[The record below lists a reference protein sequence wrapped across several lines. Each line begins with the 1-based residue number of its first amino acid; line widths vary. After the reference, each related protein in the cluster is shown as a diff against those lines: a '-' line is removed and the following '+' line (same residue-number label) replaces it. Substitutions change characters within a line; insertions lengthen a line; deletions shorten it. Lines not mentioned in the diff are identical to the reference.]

1 MKIVG
6 LKPQPLTRKKKH
18 SFQSYERS
26 SNVVFLVRSGK
37 RGDKVRKRLPWLR
50 PLNSNINWSGNLKYP
65 SLRVFILWKMACNAQ
80 VHLASSLSVVKVYT
94 FIQSWKSIWRAEMR
108 IWSPFNPPYPW
119 TTIYLFLFILFKCS
133 VSFNLRWAQL
143 SISLVFPLL
152 SSRSFNL
159 KRGSKWSTCLF
170 T

>member
-6 LKPQPLTRKKKH
+6 LIPQPLTREKIQFSVLRTLLKCC
-18 SFQSYERS
+18 F
-26 SNVVFLVRSGK
+26 VLVQSGK
-37 RGDKVRKRLPWLR
+37 RGDKVRKRLPWLW
-50 PLNSNINWSGNLKYP
+50 PLNSNINWSGNWKYP

-119 TTIYLFLFILFKCS
+119 TRIYLFLFILFKCS
-133 VSFNLRWAQL
+133 VSFNLTGWFFLTGPPDFQYQNEKQVAANQD
-143 SISLVFPLL
+143 
-152 SSRSFNL
+152 
-159 KRGSKWSTCLF
+159 
-170 T
+170 